1 MSYTITNNIMYIRN
15 EVGELVPVSMIAS
28 GSVKS
33 VNNIKPDKNGN
44 VTIEIPEGFSGD
56 YNDLVNIPSQNIQRI
71 ESLDLDN
78 MVNLR
83 DIGSGSYILYGKFK
97 PYSGS
102 GSTLTFESNLL
113 VNILKSTDYS
123 QFQIFYPND
132 NCIQYLKITDTT
144 YDRTNVYLNKL
155 ATVDYVSESIG
166 TEDDALDLLLE
177 TEIAEPII
185 SNDNYLYT
193 DNEGT
198 IFVL

>member
-44 VTIEIPEGFSGD
+44 VIMEIPEGFSGD
-56 YNDLVNIPSQNIQRI
+56 YNDLINIPSQNVQRI
-71 ESLDLDN
+71 ESLDFDN
-78 MVNLR
+78 IVNLR
-83 DIGSGSYILYGKFK
+83 DIDSGSYILYGKFK

-102 GSTLTFESNLL
+102 DSTLTFGANLL

-123 QFQIFYPND
+123 QVQIFYPND

-144 YDRTNVYLNKL
+144 YERTNVYLNDL
-155 ATVDYVSESIG
+155 INNTQYEEFVFTLEDGTTV
-166 TEDDALDLLLE
+166 TKK
-177 TEIAEPII
+177 
-185 SNDNYLYT
+185 
-193 DNEGT
+193 
-198 IFVL
+198 VLVVQ